1 MTQSRKLIAPN
12 HHWTDSEIAML
23 RRDYH
28 KTPTAKIAEAMG
40 VKPYVVSGKA
50 AKMGIRKSAEYLAS
64 PAACRMRVDTIGAR
78 TRFLPG
84 QIPWNKGLRGTN
96 YPGMVATQFKPGY
109 RGGRAMER
117 YKPIGTERV
126 TIDGYLERKIN
137 DDMPLQKRWRA
148 VHIVLWEEV
157 NGPLPAGHAL
167 VFRDG
172 NKRNICL
179 ENLEL
184 LTRAELM
191 RRNSCHNHGPEI
203 AKLVQLRGAINRMIN
218 NKEVSACPTT

>member
-1 MTQSRKLIAPN
+1 MTQSRKLIAPK
-12 HHWTDSEIAML
+12 HHWTDSEIARL

-50 AKMGIRKSAEYLAS
+50 AKLGIRKSAEYLAS

-109 RGGRAMER
+109 RVGRAMER

-203 AKLVQLRGAINRMIN
+203 AKLVQLRGAISRMIN
-218 NKEVSACPTT
+218 KQEVTPCPTT